1 MTRKFF
7 STLFLIVSLTVG
19 LGAFGHG
26 HQWSA
31 HVAAALG
38 GVAPDAVSLLELI
51 WFWVS
56 GTMLAFG
63 GLLVWCWWRLRRGDM
78 SLAPVVWVAGGF
90 YILAGTWG
98 ALWLGPF
105 FWLFPVQALLL
116 WLSTWMLRSKAA

>member
-1 MTRKFF
+1 MGRKFF
-7 STLFLIVSLTVG
+7 SALFLIVSLTVG

-31 HVAAALG
+31 HVSDTLT
-38 GVAPDAVSLLELI
+38 GVAPDAVKLVELI

-63 GLLVWCWWRLRRGDM
+63 VLLIWCWWKLSRGDTN
-78 SLAPVVWVAGGF
+78 LVVIPWVTGGF

-98 ALWLGPF
+98 ALTVAPF
-105 FWLFPVQALLL
+105 FWLFPALGLLL
-116 WLSTWMLRSKAA
+116 WVSTWMLRPKKG